1 MKRFIT
7 NAVFTTGIMLAPF
20 SAIAAD
26 ITDTLAAKYKLSEQA
41 FADNNTQV
49 LLNEFYASDVYVV
62 GEGSAPLSGHE
73 QLAPVLKELVEG
85 ATKIELTPER
95 TNHKGKDTVYD
106 FVNYRVF
113 PSDGSEDFNV
123 RSLLV
128 WQKIKGD
135 WRVIADMYTFGEY
148 KESK

>member
-7 NAVFTTGIMLAPF
+7 NAVFATAIALATF
-20 SAIAAD
+20 SATAAD
-26 ITDTLAAKYKLSEQA
+26 IADTLAAKYKLSEQA
-41 FADNNTQV
+41 FADNNVQL

-73 QLAPVLKELVEG
+73 QLSPVLKELVEG
-85 ATKIELTPER
+85 ASKIELTPER
-95 TNHKGKDTVYD
+95 TNHQGNDTVYD
-106 FVNYRVF
+106 FVNYRVY
-113 PSDGSEDFNV
+113 PADGSEDFNV

-135 WRVIADMYTFGEY
+135 WRVTADMYTFGEY